1 MQVELERGWGW
12 GQVGWLRQGSER
24 YRFAFCGGASCMVR
38 LVEMYGADFV

>member
-1 MQVELERGWGW
+1 MGLGPSGMA
-12 GQVGWLRQGSER
+12 RQGSER